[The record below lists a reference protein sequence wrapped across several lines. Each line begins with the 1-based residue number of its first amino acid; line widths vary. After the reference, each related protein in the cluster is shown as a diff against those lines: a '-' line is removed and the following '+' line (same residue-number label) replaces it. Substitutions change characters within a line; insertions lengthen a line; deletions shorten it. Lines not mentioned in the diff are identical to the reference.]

1 MAGISKRMDKQGNI
15 ISYRIRVSR
24 GRKID
29 GTMRKPFEMSWPDTK
44 KGESIPSG
52 WSQARIEK
60 KVKEIA
66 ILFEE
71 KCKKGNVIAEKW
83 RFQEYADYV
92 IDLKCESGNIKK
104 STKNRYKELLGRIN
118 DEDNDGIGHL
128 YLDRITAAD
137 LNKLYKRLG
146 QDGQNKITGGKLSL
160 KTILEHHRVI
170 SSVLEHAEKEG
181 FVKDNVAKKATAPRP
196 PRKDAEC
203 FSIEEMKYI
212 LNALGKEELKWQAI
226 GNLLLALGARRGEIA
241 GIKWENV
248 DFKHNT
254 IMLCNNLLYTP
265 EDGIYIDTL
274 KTEDQRTLSVSPEAM
289 QILSKYRMKQ
299 EERMRKLGDR
309 WIDTGFVFTKWNGEP
324 IHPDS
329 ITRWCTKFKKKNN
342 MATNNNPHKYRHSQA
357 SLLIDQKIDIVKVS
371 KRLGHKLVS
380 TTLNIYAHLLNKGET
395 ETSKTISN
403 VLYNCSTND
412 NYEDIHRTY
421 MDEKKTK
428 NTILNDMQNCK
439 NGTPKILYF
448 KPKSGRKIH
457 KDAQ

>member
-137 LNKLYKRLG
+137 LNKLYKRLPIACHF
-146 QDGQNKITGGKLSL
+146 NSSFPNALRIYFISSILKHSASFRGGRGAVAFFATLSL
-160 KTILEHHRVI
+160 TKP
-170 SSVLEHAEKEG
+170 S
-181 FVKDNVAKKATAPRP
+181 
-196 PRKDAEC
+196 
-203 FSIEEMKYI
+203 FS
-212 LNALGKEELKWQAI
+212 A
-226 GNLLLALGARRGEIA
+226 
-241 GIKWENV
+241 
-248 DFKHNT
+248 
-254 IMLCNNLLYTP
+254 C
-265 EDGIYIDTL
+265 
-274 KTEDQRTLSVSPEAM
+274 
-289 QILSKYRMKQ
+289 
-299 EERMRKLGDR
+299 
-309 WIDTGFVFTKWNGEP
+309 
-324 IHPDS
+324 
-329 ITRWCTKFKKKNN
+329 
-342 MATNNNPHKYRHSQA
+342 
-357 SLLIDQKIDIVKVS
+357 
-371 KRLGHKLVS
+371 
-380 TTLNIYAHLLNKGET
+380 
-395 ETSKTISN
+395 SKT
-403 VLYNCSTND
+403 D
-412 NYEDIHRTY
+412 DIT
-421 MDEKKTK
+421 
-428 NTILNDMQNCK
+428 L
-439 NGTPKILYF
+439 
-448 KPKSGRKIH
+448 
-457 KDAQ
+457 